1 MDSLTRG
8 TLAVLLVSLI
18 NAVSLGDGVFARLNL
33 PESVSQA
40 AAKSGRSKSKVIRAV
55 AFQDPGG
62 PNSIYGNPFSDDPV
76 LPNAGPQAVP
86 PNPDEI
92 ISYPSETP
100 IPSSLPQTG
109 VSPQPSTTAIPLP
122 ASPLPVTPYPSET
135 PVYSPVPVPAPS
147 LQPIL
152 PAPSVVVPST
162 PIATPQIGPAPSYSE
177 SAPNCAPSAPACQ
190 SSCAPKCESGCKKSC
205 GPGCGSGCGCENGCG
220 LGLGKCDLGDAFTLS
235 GMLHGD
241 CPPAVTIGGWLSA
254 GYHSKGNDLF
264 NSRPNNFALH
274 QGWLY
279 AEKAAKSGSPLG
291 FRVDL
296 MYGIDANDTQAF
308 GNPSGSWDFEN
319 SFDHGSYG
327 WAIPQAYGE
336 VALGDSL
343 SVKVGHFHTLIG
355 YEVVTAPGNFFYS
368 HAMTMYNS
376 EPFTHTGVLATATLS
391 DNVTA
396 YGGWTL
402 GWDTGFD
409 QLNGGSSWLGGI
421 GLTLS
426 EDASLTYTSTAGN
439 FGWRG
444 DDAYSHSV
452 LLDVALTN
460 SLNYVAQS
468 DLVRVASTGEDN
480 VGLNQYLLYSLSDR
494 LGLGARMEWWK
505 GDVLTGYAPHGAV
518 LPASGSLSYYAATFG
533 ANIRPHAN
541 LVLRPEFRFDWSP
554 AADYDESYFG
564 IDAILT
570 F

>member
-1 MDSLTRG
+1 MKDSLTRG
-8 TLAVLLVSLI
+8 TLALAVVCI
-18 NAVSLGDGVFARLNL
+18 ANAVVFGDGVFVRLNGGGANSATL
-33 PESVSQA
+33 SSSSSANTKEKPKLVQ
-40 AAKSGRSKSKVIRAV
+40 AV
-55 AFQDPGG
+55 AFQDSNG
-62 PNSIYGNPFSDDPV
+62 PSSIYGNPFSDDPV

-86 PNPDEI
+86 PNPADI
-92 ISYPSETP
+92 IAYPAETP
-100 IPSSLPQTG
+100 PPSSTTPKD
-109 VSPQPSTTAIPLP
+109 PQPSTSAIPLP
-122 ASPLPVTPYPSET
+122 ATPPPASPLVPVGP

-147 LQPIL
+147 LTPIM
-152 PAPSVVVPST
+152 PAPSVVLPSPVTAPPTVAVPSCG
-162 PIATPQIGPAPSYSE
+162 ASAPSCGTSVQ
-177 SAPNCAPSAPACQ
+177 ACQ
-190 SSCAPKCESGCKKSC
+190 PSCNSGCSTNCGGGGCKK
-205 GPGCGSGCGCENGCG
+205 GCGIGLCNCE
-220 LGLGKCDLGDAFTLS
+220 LGDAFTLS

-264 NSRPNNFALH
+264 NSRPDNFALH
-274 QGWLY
+274 QGWLF
-279 AEKAAKSGSPLG
+279 AEKAAEAGSPLG
-291 FRVDL
+291 FRVDV
-296 MYGIDANDTQAF
+296 MYGIDAGDTQAF

-319 SFDHGSYG
+319 SFDHGAYG

-343 SVKVGHFHTLIG
+343 SVKVGHFYTLVG
-355 YEVVTAPGNFFYS
+355 YEVVTAPDNFFYS

-376 EPFTHTGVLATATLS
+376 EPFTHTGVLATASLGDVTL
-391 DNVTA
+391 

-409 QLNGGSSWLGGI
+409 QLDGGSSWLGGI

-426 EDASLTYTSTAGN
+426 EDASLTYISTAGN

-444 DDAYSHSV
+444 DEAYSHSV
-452 LLDVALTN
+452 LLDVTLTD
-460 SLNYVAQS
+460 SLNYIAQS
-468 DLVRVASTGEDN
+468 DLVRVGSTGEDN
-480 VGLNQYLLYSLSDR
+480 VGLNQYLLYSVSDC
-494 LGLGARMEWWK
+494 LGLGARVEWWK

-541 LVLRPEFRFDWSP
+541 LVIRPEARIDWSP

-564 IDAILT
+564 IDAVLT